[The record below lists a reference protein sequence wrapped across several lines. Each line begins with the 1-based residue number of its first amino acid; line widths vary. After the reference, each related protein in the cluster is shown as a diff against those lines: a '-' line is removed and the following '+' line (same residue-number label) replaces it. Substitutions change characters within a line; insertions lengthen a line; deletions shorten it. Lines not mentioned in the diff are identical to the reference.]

1 MLTDYLLCRLEEI
14 MRKITETL
22 FQTIMYQTLK
32 YTTVYFNCISN
43 NDYTTGNLLDFGYF
57 KENYKLIDLSKQTKL
72 KDSQQSL
79 MKLMEKLCSLSLKN
93 QKKQFL
99 IFHKILSKSY
109 NGNTKNCKFIKCF

>member
-1 MLTDYLLCRLEEI
+1 
-14 MRKITETL
+14 
-22 FQTIMYQTLK
+22 MYQTLK